1 MTRIIAEI
9 GVNHNGSLDKA
20 FELVDVAIESGVD
33 VVKFQTGNP
42 KNVISHKAPKANYQ
56 IESTGGDESQLE
68 MIKKLVLKDSEYLEL
83 AEYCKTKNI
92 EFLATPFDKESVD
105 LLSNIMKLPQL
116 KIASGEVTNAQL
128 LYYAARTNKKIIL
141 STGMSTLA
149 EVEVAL
155 GILAHGYLYPN
166 QKPLL
171 SNSKD
176 VFCSSDGQDIL
187 QRKVELLHC
196 TTEYP
201 SPYSSVN
208 LRAMDTLKAAF
219 NLPVGLSDHTLGV
232 YIPIAAVARGATIIE
247 KHFTLDKN
255 LPGPDH
261 KASLEPKE
269 LKDMVLGIRAVEES
283 IGHGVKIPASVE
295 VHNINIARRSLV
307 AAIDIKKGDVFTE
320 ENLIS
325 KRPGTEGNSIDYWDF
340 IGKQAQRDIDED
352 EIINLQDV

>member
-1 MTRIIAEI
+1 MVKIIAEI

-20 FELVDVAIESGVD
+20 FELVDVAIEAGAD

-56 IESTGGDESQLE
+56 IESTGDGESQLE
-68 MIKKLVLKDSEYLEL
+68 MVKKLVLKDSEYLEL
-83 AEYCKTKNI
+83 AKYCKTKNI

-105 LLSNIMKLPQL
+105 LLSNTMKLPQL

-128 LYYAARTNKKIIL
+128 LHYAARTNKKIIL

-155 GILAHGYLYPN
+155 GILAHGYLYPS

-171 SNSKD
+171 SKTKE
-176 VFCSSDGQDIL
+176 VFCSVDGQDIL
-187 QRKVELLHC
+187 KKKVGLLHC

-219 NLPVGLSDHTLGV
+219 NLPVGLSDHTSGV

-247 KHFTLDKN
+247 KHFTLNKN

-283 IGHGVKIPASVE
+283 IGHGVKIPAPAE
-295 VHNINIARRSLV
+295 VHNIDIARRSLV

-320 ENLIS
+320 ENLTC
-325 KRPGTEGNSIDYWDF
+325 KRPGTGKSSIYYWSF
-340 IGKQAQRDIDED
+340 IGIKSKMDFLQD
-352 EIINLQDV
+352 EIISS

>member
-1 MTRIIAEI
+1 
-9 GVNHNGSLDKA
+9 
-20 FELVDVAIESGVD
+20 
-33 VVKFQTGNP
+33 
-42 KNVISHKAPKANYQ
+42 
-56 IESTGGDESQLE
+56 
-68 MIKKLVLKDSEYLEL
+68 
-83 AEYCKTKNI
+83 
-92 EFLATPFDKESVD
+92 
-105 LLSNIMKLPQL
+105 
-116 KIASGEVTNAQL
+116 
-128 LYYAARTNKKIIL
+128 
-141 STGMSTLA
+141 MSTLA

-171 SNSKD
+171 SNTKD
-176 VFCSSDGQDIL
+176 VFCSSDGQSIL

-208 LRAMDTLKAAF
+208 LRAMDTLKTAF
-219 NLPVGLSDHTLGV
+219 NLPVGLSDHTSGI

-261 KASLEPKE
+261 KASLEPQE

-283 IGHGVKIPASVE
+283 IGHGVKIPAPAE
-295 VHNINIARRSLV
+295 VHNIDIARRSLV

-320 ENLIS
+320 ENLTC
-325 KRPGTEGNSIDYWDF
+325 KRPGTGASSIYYWSYIGTKAKRDF
-340 IGKQAQRDIDED
+340 
-352 EIINLQDV
+352 LQDDIISA